1 MKKRSQVFL
10 FGALILVLLVA
21 GCAGEEGTSTPIGTG
36 LPGDETNTPPAVE
49 TDTTG
54 TAGTETATTATLE
67 GTLETPTDATQQA
80 TASPADPTQTPVVPV
95 TGKVDVN
102 VVECQFCIDT
112 MAFALLEMPAVAS
125 LEIIDPASPD
135 PDTVCNVVD
144 TFQDRQV
151 VLCRAPEETSVTV
164 NVCTDAN
171 TCADITV
178 ALQTCP
184 DKVGTPQPGGATNTP
199 TPGAGTSTATPEASP
214 TATADT
220 SLPTSTPTP

>member
-1 MKKRSQVFL
+1 MKKRSRVFL

-54 TAGTETATTATLE
+54 TAETETATTATLE
-67 GTLETPTDATQQA
+67 GILTTTPTPATKQA
-80 TASPADPTQTPVVPV
+80 TASPADTTQTPVVPV
-95 TGKVDVN
+95 TGKVEVN
-102 VVECQFCIDT
+102 VVECQFCIDA
-112 MAFALLEMPAVAS
+112 MAFALLEMPAAAS

-151 VLCRAPEETSVTV
+151 VLCRAPEETSLTV

-178 ALQTCP
+178 KLQACP
-184 DKVGTPQPGGATNTP
+184 DKAGTPQPGATNTP
-199 TPGAGTSTATPEASP
+199 TPGADTSTATPEASP

-220 SLPTSTPTP
+220 GLPTSTPTP

>member
-1 MKKRSQVFL
+1 MKKRSRVFL

-21 GCAGEEGTSTPIGTG
+21 GCAGQEGTSTPIGTKP
-36 LPGDETNTPPAVE
+36 PGEGDLTSSPTPLETETPGTVV
-49 TDTTG
+49 TDTTA
-54 TAGTETATTATLE
+54 TTEVTKTATEGATAT
-67 GTLETPTDATQQA
+67 PTADATK
-80 TASPADPTQTPVVPV
+80 QTPVVPV

-112 MAFALLEMPAVAS
+112 MAFALLEMPAAAS

-178 ALQTCP
+178 ELQTCP
-184 DKVGTPQPGGATNTP
+184 DKAGTPQPGGATNTP
-199 TPGAGTSTATPEASP
+199 TPGADTSTATPEASP

-220 SLPTSTPTP
+220 GLPTSTPTP